1 MSSMTTDVPD
11 SLNLDLEDVQTIV
24 LRPGGYPAARYTFLH
39 IPDAAAGRACLKKL
53 VSLITDAQL
62 TAEGERPDLAINVGF
77 TWKGL
82 KALGVPWRSL
92 ASFPAEFQQGMRAR
106 AEYLHDVGESAPKHW
121 DTIWAGEPE
130 VHAWVGVFSK
140 KRSDTNRRDGESV
153 ATAYLQQV
161 EDELAMMRGILD
173 DHGIEILGQQTV
185 GMLKVNGQ
193 PSHLEH
199 FGYRDGLSKEYIQGA
214 GEKKLEF
221 KDEAGGARDEGKW
234 RGLAPGE
241 AVLGHPNEDG
251 ELGHLPFPMGLARNG
266 SYLVYRKLEQKVW
279 TFRDWLEKEGARFP
293 GGKELLAAKLVGR
306 WRNGAPLV
314 EFPTESDLPDLPAR
328 LADLSEA
335 ERRRITNF
343 TYEEHDKDGARCPL
357 GSHTRRMNPRDS
369 DGFDGKLVNRHRILR
384 RGLPYGDWIPEGQ
397 ERKKHDEGRGIVF
410 MVINTSIEQQF
421 EFVQRE
427 WVNYGNDFRQG
438 NDPDPLI
445 GHHPD
450 GPDELGT
457 KMVIQGDPL
466 PESKNGKKKKK
477 PPEPASPGKV
487 PWICAELPGFV
498 RTKGGDYFFV
508 PSITALHLI
517 AEGKIETS

>member
-1 MSSMTTDVPD
+1 MSSMTTEVRD

-24 LRPGGYPAARYTFLH
+24 LRPGGYPTARYSFLH
-39 IPDAAAGRACLKKL
+39 IPDAAKGRACLKKL
-53 VSLITDAQL
+53 VSQITDAQL

-106 AEYLHDVGESAPKHW
+106 AEYLHDIGESAPENW
-121 DTIWAGEPE
+121 DQVWQPGEPE

-140 KRSDTNRRDGESV
+140 KRGAHLKQVKEELRR
-153 ATAYLQQV
+153 L
-161 EDELAMMRGILD
+161 RGILE
-173 DHGIEILGQQTV
+173 DHGIEIRALDEV
-185 GMLKVNGQ
+185 GMLEVDGK

-214 GEKKLEF
+214 GEKKEEL
-221 KDEAGGARDEGKW
+221 KDEAGGARDKGTW

-266 SYLVYRKLEQKVW
+266 SYLVYRKLEQKVY
-279 TFRDWLEKEGARFP
+279 TFRRWLDEEGERFP

-314 EFPTESDLPDLPAR
+314 EYPDAPPDLPAK
-328 LADLSEA
+328 LDSLPEE
-335 ERRRITNF
+335 ERRRITDF
-343 TYEEHDKDGARCPL
+343 TYEADKDGARCPL

-384 RGLPYGDWIPEGQ
+384 RGLPYGEWVEPGKETKED
-397 ERKKHDEGRGIVF
+397 DEGRGIVF

-466 PESKNGKKKKK
+466 PESKNGTKKKK
-477 PPEPASPGKV
+477 PPEPASPGRV

-498 RTKGGDYFFV
+498 KTKGGDYFFV
-508 PSITALHLI
+508 PSITALHMI
-517 AEGKIETS
+517 AEGKVETS